1 MIFVQYLNI
10 LQKKTMAKATINKT
24 RKTNHKEKEEK
35 KTNKVVDCLVV
46 EEWVTMCAIERHA
59 RVAFYNLVYT
69 SC

>member
-1 MIFVQYLNI
+1 
-10 LQKKTMAKATINKT
+10 MAKATIKKT